1 MEMTVKELIE
11 KLKGLN
17 EDMEI
22 RYMDTE
28 YGATKI
34 EKIKEDAVVIYNRPK
49 YWEYWEYEWDLY
61 DYEHQKEQDINIIS
75 KRDIYV
81 LW

>member
-1 MEMTVKELIE
+1 
-11 KLKGLN
+11 
-17 EDMEI
+17 MEI

-49 YWEYWEYEWDLY
+49 Y
-61 DYEHQKEQDINIIS
+61 
-75 KRDIYV
+75 
-81 LW
+81 